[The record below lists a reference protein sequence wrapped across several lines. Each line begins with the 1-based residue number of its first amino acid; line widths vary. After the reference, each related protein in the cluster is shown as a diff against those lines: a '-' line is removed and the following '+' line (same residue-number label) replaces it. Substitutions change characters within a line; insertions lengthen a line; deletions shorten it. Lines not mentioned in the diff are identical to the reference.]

1 MAAGLIAVTGAS
13 GGVGGR
19 VARLLDDRG
28 APIRLVLRDPAK
40 APGLPRAQTGRAAY
54 EDGAAMRTALD
65 GAHTLFLVSAT
76 EHPDRV
82 GLHASA
88 VDAAVSAGVER
99 IVYLSFLGAA
109 PDATFTFARDHWHT
123 EQHIRDTGVRFT
135 FLRDSLYQDVLPYF
149 PDAEGV
155 IRGPA
160 GDGRFAPVAR
170 DDVADVAAAVLLDDG
185 TERGAGAA
193 HDGASY
199 DVTGP
204 AALTMAEVADELTRT
219 AGRPFRYHA
228 ETLEE
233 AYRSRAHFGAPDWEV
248 AGWVTTY
255 AAIAAGELD
264 LVGDAVALIAGHP
277 PMSFAEF
284 LAGRARQDAP

>member
-1 MAAGLIAVTGAS
+1 MAGLIAVTGAS

-40 APGLPRAQTGRAAY
+40 APGLPRAQTSRAAY

-185 TERGAGAA
+185 TEDGAGAA
-193 HDGASY
+193 HDGASH

-204 AALTMAEVADELTRT
+204 VALTMTEVADELTRT
-219 AGRPFRYHA
+219 AGRPCHYHA

-233 AYRSRAHFGAPDWEV
+233 AYRSRARFGAPDWEV

-264 LVGDAVALIAGHP
+264 VVSDAVALIAGHP
-277 PMSFAEF
+277 PMTFAEF
-284 LAGRARQDAP
+284 LAGGCHQDTD